1 MATNEAR
8 TRRELIDP
16 ALWSAGWDTTGPA
29 QVGIEVPVDGVGA
42 EPWNGVTDYCLYRA
56 DGQVLAVV
64 EAKKQ
69 TRDPNVARE
78 QTRLY
83 VTDTAALRT
92 TGCYSIQH

>member
-1 MATNEAR
+1 MPSSEAR

-16 ALWSAGWDTTGPA
+16 ALLHADWDVTNPA
-29 QVGIEVPVDGVGA
+29 QVGIEVPVDGEGA
-42 EPWNGVTDYCLYRA
+42 EPWNGVTDYCLYRH

-69 TRDPNVARE
+69 ARDPNVARE

-83 VTDTAALRT
+83 VTDIATRRT
-92 TGCYSIQH
+92 TGVP